1 MYFARTEV
9 VLSEDILNFNIKI
22 EEYVDV
28 DEKIYFLFQPII
40 YFYVF
45 NGGLVAYGGNIGY
58 LNILNN
64 IISYSDEIRKK
75 Y

>member
-1 MYFARTEV
+1 MTKFKNNESYYIIGDDFVYFARTEV

-45 NGGLVAYGGNIGY
+45 NGELVAYGGNI
-58 LNILNN
+58 
-64 IISYSDEIRKK
+64 
-75 Y
+75 